1 MTGIVWS
8 DDLALGAAE
17 VDVQHRVLVDVLS
30 DANVTFQTGDVR
42 GAVLLLRRFLAEFAA
57 HFADEQRRL
66 TELGCDTVTERER
79 EYSTSHFIFAA
90 HPLEADDVEVIGQ
103 LLNYAN
109 AWLLDHI
116 VRQDSPVRGLLA
128 PPATMERRRF
138 RFDVIKLRW
147 RIAALGL
154 VPLLVLTGLVVVSG
168 VELERNAAA
177 MRLMSRMN
185 HMNAHISDLMHEL
198 QHERGLATLVY
209 YDRRL
214 GRDKLQDQYRATD
227 AAMRSFRDLATELET
242 DLPAGAAARKLDGA
256 LHSLDLIKE
265 VRDDVDT
272 GSFDAVENMDF
283 YTTAIE
289 DLALLV
295 PEVVRTFLPSDFAKL
310 TFAQVFLQQVKER
323 AGHERAAG
331 VAILSSGAPGRPI
344 VSVRDL
350 AAEQRALATGFMA
363 LAPADLAAAYRAAE
377 RLNEGPM
384 TWMRN
389 ALETGELTYLSAQEW
404 FEVTSHRIDA
414 MRDVESMLTERLD
427 AEADNLDR
435 TTNQRYLVMV
445 SGMAVLMLMSLVMVL
460 SLGWSILPPLARLA
474 AAVRRLANG
483 ERAVSIPG
491 LASRDELGGVARFVE
506 QLKERLVHSDLL
518 DARRL
523 TANAERLRV
532 VADNTP
538 GIVFRVFQAETGSS
552 VVVCASRKARDIL
565 GLSPADI
572 VDIPVR
578 RLLRRMVAP
587 SDWGGLLHM
596 MRRQEPSSMSF
607 EFQIR
612 HDRPGAPRWLRVVV
626 SPTPTEGGWLWDG
639 VALDVSG
646 LKAAERERHRIAG
659 EAGRLGAAAPQPVP
673 TARGVAIQVSLGLRP
688 LSQHAEQALRNLPPD
703 APGFED
709 IQAILA
715 DVRRLERVVSE
726 LTVPALADDRD
737 GPREASAT
745 VIPFKGK
752 T

>member
-30 DANVTFQTGDVR
+30 DANATFQTGDVR

-128 PPATMERRRF
+128 PPAAMERRRF

-147 RIAALGL
+147 RIAALAL
-154 VPLLVLTGLVVVSG
+154 VPLVALTGLVVVSG
-168 VELERNAAA
+168 MELERNAAA

-185 HMNAHISDLMHEL
+185 HLNAHISDLMHEL

-227 AAMRSFRDLATELET
+227 AAMQSFRDLATELET

-363 LAPADLAAAYRAAE
+363 LAPTDLAAAYRAAE

-646 LKAAERERHRIAG
+646 LKAAERERNRIAG
-659 EAGRLGAAAPQPVP
+659 EAGRLGVASPQPVP

-703 APGFED
+703 TPGFED
-709 IQAILA
+709 IQAILV
-715 DVRRLERVVSE
+715 DVRRLERLVSE

-737 GPREASAT
+737 GSREASAT